1 MEAMKEFKEIDNIGK
16 RLPYT
21 TPEGL
26 FEGQQADIMARIANR
41 PHEGR
46 TLRGSTVALWAAAVA
61 ASVVVAI
68 VATLPARTSEN
79 SFDQMLAQLTDEQC
93 NSLVATYTNDVFLA
107 DFE

>member
-1 MEAMKEFKEIDNIGK
+1 MKEFKEIDNIGK

-21 TPEGL
+21 TPEGF
-26 FEGQQADIMARIANR
+26 FEGQRATIMARVADR
-41 PHEGR
+41 THKSH
-46 TLRGSTVALWAAAVA
+46 TLRRGTVALWAAAVA
-61 ASVVVAI
+61 ASVVIAI

-93 NSLVATYTNDVFLA
+93 NSLVASYTHDVFLA